1 MLDGLQKSEYH
12 VKMFIISHT
21 SSSKVDLW
29 QMGGL
34 FSAFFAVL
42 TYLFC
47 IFNRTPETFFS
58 GLSSKTAYRFC
69 GLKSYEDQVSDQ
81 FKRCSLV
88 HVNALFRH
96 GTRTPDSKSIK
107 SFADLYK
114 RLKKSYD
121 SGSPIPNKFLTH
133 PIPFEDAPVKELL
146 PRGFEEHDGLGRR
159 FSYLM
164 RQYFNFTIENINFYS
179 SSIDRCIASGRAF
192 YNGVRNI
199 FFLFNCLHYC
209 DRLFGASHLIY
220 SSISISIIL
229 LFTAKYL
236 DVLEDGINLGFIDG
250 PPVKPIWNR
259 TLYCGDDD
267 LPKYCLLDEPLG
279 ANNHNSYSKNITIN
293 NYLLRFF
300 ADCKKYIEKIEKNK
314 SALQEYYKFFNSSYV
329 TTSYENFIKRFH
341 LKPEEYT
348 PDDLKKIFFAC
359 SYEIAVMND
368 YDDVSPWCSLL
379 TPNDFPIWEY
389 LADLK
394 HYWRKS
400 YGYELNYKQSC
411 PLLGEMLQQIYDVA
425 INFKKGNYNQNN
437 PLLHRGSFWFGHAET
452 VLPIVAALG
461 IFNDSVGHSTLH
473 KLTADNFNERLRMIY
488 DTDIPSTMFRTSYIA
503 PFAGNVALLLY
514 YCPDLVVDWIMKTF
528 TSEGMQGF
536 QWTSRI

>member
-192 YNGVRNI
+192 YN
-199 FFLFNCLHYC
+199 
-209 DRLFGASHLIY
+209 
-220 SSISISIIL
+220 
-229 LFTAKYL
+229 
-236 DVLEDGINLGFIDG
+236 GFIDG

-514 YCPDLVVDWIMKTF
+514 YCPDLDVSSDLDNFRVKVLVNEKTVAWPLASSIQPPTLDHPGETNVSLSTLLEYF
-528 TSEGMQGF
+528 NGCMPNVYDNNKVCSLSKT
-536 QWTSRI
+536 